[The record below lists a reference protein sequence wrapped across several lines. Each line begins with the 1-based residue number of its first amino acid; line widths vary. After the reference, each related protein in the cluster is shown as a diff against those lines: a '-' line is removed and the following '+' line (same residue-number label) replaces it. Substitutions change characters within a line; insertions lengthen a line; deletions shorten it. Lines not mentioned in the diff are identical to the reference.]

1 MTWQLDEHQDMSIVY
16 IHVLE
21 KEVNCEG
28 SIILMLDGGEANLKM
43 SQNVLGF
50 IYSYK
55 IIRP

>member
-1 MTWQLDEHQDMSIVY
+1 MSIVY

-43 SQNVLGF
+43 SQNFLGF
-50 IYSYK
+50 VYSYK

>member
-28 SIILMLDGGEANLKM
+28 SILMMLDGGEANLKM
-43 SQNVLGF
+43 SQNILGF
-50 IYSYK
+50 I
-55 IIRP
+55 